1 MVSAGAVAEVLDIA
15 SRDRG
20 SMSLLDLANEVA
32 KGLPVTALD
41 HVVRSVAPQDR
52 GFAFRVVPRAT
63 LARRR
68 AAGAK
73 VARLSADE
81 GATVARLA
89 EVWAFAR
96 DVWKSDE
103 AARGFLFRPHPL
115 LEGRRPVD
123 LVLES
128 ELGRPLVENILGGL
142 KYGTAV

>member
-1 MVSAGAVAEVLDIA
+1 M
-15 SRDRG
+15 
-20 SMSLLDLANEVA
+20 SMLDLADEVA
-32 KGLPVTALD
+32 KGLPVSALD

-52 GFAFRVVPRAT
+52 AFAFRIVPRAT

-73 VARLSADE
+73 SARLSTDE
-81 GATVARLA
+81 SAKVARLA

-103 AARGFLFRPHPL
+103 EAREFLFRGHML

-123 LVLES
+123 VVLDS
-128 ELGRPLVENILGGL
+128 ELGRPLVEDILGGL